1 MNSAQGSDARER
13 AIVGRLGHRGSTVGE
28 RIKEP
33 VLSPLLSLL
42 LSKTT
47 GGV

>member
-1 MNSAQGSDARER
+1 MRFPLRIPEK
-13 AIVGRLGHRGSTVGE
+13 GHRGSTVGQ